1 MKVQKIIITVE
12 NEETGEQIERA
23 AIVKA
28 FQNNRSERWLIEDMK
43 VLKPFESDE
52 YSEEIVQ

>member
-12 NEETGEQIERA
+12 NELSGEQIERV

-28 FQNNRSERWLIEDMK
+28 FQIDRSDRWLLEDMK

-52 YSEEIVQ
+52 YTEEKT